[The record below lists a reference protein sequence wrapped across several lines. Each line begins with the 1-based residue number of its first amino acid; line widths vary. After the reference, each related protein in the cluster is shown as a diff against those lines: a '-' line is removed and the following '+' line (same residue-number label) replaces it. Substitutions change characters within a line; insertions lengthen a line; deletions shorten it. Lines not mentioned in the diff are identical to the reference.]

1 MEVQEHTPLAPH
13 TTFSIG
19 GNARYFVEART
30 LDDVQQSIALAQ
42 QLHVSVFVLG
52 GGSNTLVHDEG
63 FDGLVIK
70 MSLTQVQIDTEHSTV
85 TAGAGA
91 ILRNV
96 IMQSAQKGLSGWAG
110 MYGIPGTI
118 GGAVRGN
125 AGAFGS
131 EMKDVCTG
139 VRAWNS
145 ATHEERMF
153 TTEECLFGYR
163 QSFFKKNPE
172 WVILE
177 ATLRLTKVS
186 PGEAV
191 AQAEATLVE
200 RQKRQI
206 QDIKSAGSFFMNPT
220 VPEAIQ
226 KLFEAEKGTPARDGR
241 VPAGWLIDKCG
252 LKGLQEGPVQT
263 GARSANYLINTGGA
277 TATEVR
283 ATAQKIHD
291 AVYTTFNVD
300 MTPEVAFVDT
310 HGVTPVIHSHV

>member
-1 MEVQEHTPLAPH
+1 
-13 TTFSIG
+13 
-19 GNARYFVEART
+19 
-30 LDDVQQSIALAQ
+30 
-42 QLHVSVFVLG
+42 
-52 GGSNTLVHDEG
+52 
-63 FDGLVIK
+63 
-70 MSLTQVQIDTEHSTV
+70 MSLTRVQIDTEHSTT

-96 IMQSAQKGLSGWAG
+96 IMESAQKGLGGWAG

-131 EMKDVCTG
+131 EMKDVCTQ
-139 VRAWNS
+139 VQAWNRD
-145 ATHEERMF
+145 THEERTF
-153 TTEECLFGYR
+153 TKEECLFGYR
-163 QSFFKKNPE
+163 TSFFKNNSE
-172 WVILE
+172 WIVLE
-177 ATLRLTKVS
+177 AVLQLTDTHAD
-186 PGEAV
+186 EAV
-191 AQAEATLVE
+191 AQAEATLAE
-200 RQKRQI
+200 RHKRQI